1 MRCYLKSEEYNIQ
14 AIKGLGYVSLLL
26 AAVGIVVNLVVS
38 NNQQHDYVGYIA
50 LLIVGSALNI
60 ISNELTELRK

>member
-1 MRCYLKSEEYNIQ
+1 MRCYLKSKEYNIQ

-26 AAVGIVVNLVVS
+26 AAVGIIVNLIIS

-60 ISNELTELRK
+60 ISNELAELRK

>member
-1 MRCYLKSEEYNIQ
+1 MKSKEYNIQ

-26 AAVGIVVNLVVS
+26 AAVGLVVNLIVS
-38 NNQQHDYVGYIA
+38 NSQQHDYVSYIA

-60 ISNELTELRK
+60 ISDELAELRK